1 MKKLLAF
8 MLATLLLLSALPLAG
23 AAFKDDLAIDPDYK
37 TAVEEMSQRNIIN
50 GFADGSFGPRKTL
63 TRAQAAKILCVM
75 LEGAEKAEAL
85 TKTETGFSDVP
96 ANNWAAKYVA
106 YCVDKG
112 IVAGVGDGKFDPDGK
127 LSFAAFAK
135 MLLVAYGADGAGFTG
150 ADWMTNVEKAA
161 EPTILMLHITDKLN
175 NNALQRQKAAQMAY
189 NMLFTAEAKA
199 AKTQKDLSGKLPTS
213 VPEKLKVLA
222 VGNSSS
228 NDCMLFYLWELLK
241 DVGVKEFTIANMYKS
256 GCSLQMHAEF
266 AVGKDTAYQYYK
278 RTQSDGKWKSTKKN
292 TQTLDVPLEDE
303 EWDIITFQQN
313 AAGCGHAETFEP
325 WQELL
330 LYYVQRKQP
339 KAIFGWNM
347 VWALT
352 NGTKKESF
360 QTYGNDQMQM
370 YKMISDASVGNMENE
385 KRYQFLIPVGTAI
398 QNARTSFLGDR
409 LDRDTAHL
417 NKGIGRYIAAM
428 TWCCKLTGA
437 DPDKI
442 TYLPE
447 DLVLDKKE
455 YSIAGLDMSNPKLLE
470 ALGKVARESV
480 RNAIANPYEIT
491 PSQYTTAP

>member
-23 AAFKDDLAIDPDYK
+23 AAFKDEGFIAEEY
-37 TAVEEMSQRNIIN
+37 TGAVAEMSARGIIN
-50 GFADGSFGPRKTL
+50 GFEDGSFGPKKTL

-75 LEGAEKAEAL
+75 LEGAEKANAL
-85 TKTETGFSDVP
+85 TKLDTGFADVP
-96 ANNWAAKYVA
+96 ATHWAAKFVA

-112 IVAGVGDGKFDPDGK
+112 IVAGVGDSKFDPDGK
-127 LSFAAFAK
+127 LSSAAFAK
-135 MLLVAYGADGAGFTG
+135 MLLIASGEDGAKFTG
-150 ADWMTNVEKAA
+150 GEWLKNVREAVK
-161 EPTILMLHITDKLN
+161 PTFLTFHMSDRLTTGSME
-175 NNALQRQKAAQMAY
+175 RQKAAQLAFNAMY
-189 NMLFTAEAKA
+189 TIEAKA
-199 AKTQKDLSGKLPTS
+199 AKNQKDLSGKLPTS

-266 AVGKDTAYQYYK
+266 AVGKDPAYQYYK
-278 RTQSDGKWKSTKKN
+278 RTQSDEKWTTTKKN
-292 TQTLDVPLEDE
+292 SQTLDVPLEDE

-417 NKGIGRYIAAM
+417 NKGVGRYIAAM

-447 DLVLDKKE
+447 VLAQDKKD
-455 YSIAGLDMSNPKLLE
+455 YAIAGLDMSKPGLLE
-470 ALGKVARESV
+470 ALGKVAKESV